1 MDAFVG
7 EIRAFT
13 YSFVPLGWLACNG
26 QSVPVVQNQMLYAII
41 GNTYGGDTSAF
52 NLPNLNGAAI
62 VGAGNGPGLTPRP
75 LGQAYGAESVALTS
89 AAQLPPHSHTLTME
103 TVPITNAQANTSAAP
118 VTNKSWLSRA
128 QQVTGPTAGN
138 LIPSFTKPAAGVD
151 VDTTL
156 HPVTVGTVGNAV
168 PHENRQP
175 YLTLVYCICT
185 EGTWPPRP

>member
-26 QSVPVVQNQMLYAII
+26 QSVPVVQNQQLYAII
-41 GNTYGGDTSAF
+41 GNTYGGNTSAF

-62 VGAGNGPGLTPRP
+62 VGAGIGPGLTPRP

-89 AAQLPPHSHTLTME
+89 AAQLPPHDHTLTME
-103 TVPITNAQANTSAAP
+103 TVAAANVQANTTAAP
-118 VTNKSWLSRA
+118 VANKSWLSRA
-128 QQVTGPTAGN
+128 VQVSPSVAN
-138 LIPSFTKPAAGVD
+138 IPSFTQPAAGN

-156 HPVTVGTVGNAV
+156 HPVTVGTAGNGVA
-168 PHENRQP
+168 HENRQP

-185 EGTWPPRP
+185 EGTWPPKP

>member
-13 YSFVPLGWLACNG
+13 YSFVPQGWLACNG
-26 QSVPVVQNQMLYAII
+26 QPVPVMQFQQLYAII
-41 GNTYGGDTSAF
+41 GDTYGGNTQAF

-62 VGAGNGPGLTPRP
+62 VGAGNGPGLSPWT
-75 LGQAYGAESVALTS
+75 LGQTDGAESVALTS
-89 AAQLPPHSHTLTME
+89 EAQLPPHSHTLTME
-103 TVPITNAQANTSAAP
+103 AVAVTNAQANTSAAP
-118 VTNKSWLSRA
+118 VSNKSWLSRA
-128 QQVTGPTAGN
+128 QQVTGPATAVP
-138 LIPSFTKPAAGVD
+138 IPSFTKPAAGVN

-156 HPVTVGTVGNAV
+156 HPATVGMVGNAV